1 MNLLLDTHVLLW
13 TQLDT
18 SRLGS
23 GSQFL
28 LADQESRLYLSTFSV
43 LEISQLVSCGR
54 LKLNNVT
61 SEWIAGALKALRCEE
76 IGLSREVAL
85 GAYQLPGTF
94 HRDPADRILVSTAR
108 VHGLTLVTAD
118 RRILRYRGVKTLDIR
133 K

>member
-1 MNLLLDTHVLLW
+1 MSLLIDTHVWIWSQEEPEKIGRRACSQIREADGLFVS
-13 TQLDT
+13 TT
-18 SRLGS
+18 S
-23 GSQFL
+23 
-28 LADQESRLYLSTFSV
+28 T
-43 LEISQLVSCGR
+43 LEIAR
-54 LKLNNVT
+54 LIEHRLLGI
-61 SEWIAGALKALRCEE
+61 SRDLDEWITCSLKALRCEE